1 MKLEPKAI
9 EEYYINNKDFKEF
22 VDKCMKTYC
31 WSLEKALE
39 SPITKEYY
47 KYLITC

>member
-1 MKLEPKAI
+1 MKLESKAV
-9 EEYYINNKDFKEF
+9 EEYYRTNKDFKEF
-22 VDKCMKTYC
+22 VDKCMKTYN

-47 KYLITC
+47 KYLISS